1 MKLLALA
8 LFLGVAAPNAPP
20 MTPIPDAQVQAA
32 ACCKVCGKGKAC
44 GNSCI
49 ARDRRCSKGPG
60 CACDG

>member
-8 LFLGVAAPNAPP
+8 LFLGAAAPAAPP
-20 MTPIPDAQVQAA
+20 MTPVPDAQYQPA